1 MRTNRLNYGAVE
13 VLDFDI
19 TNFTK
24 EDSNALRELL
34 LKELIVVI
42 KQQDTNSLNFARL
55 IHEIGGMA
63 NWNLMHTDYDG
74 NSIGAFSEYP
84 DVYSWDKDKFFPI
97 QSVTGKKS
105 KDGEFN
111 GIFPLG
117 KLDWHCNLNGPDR
130 ADGVALQG
138 IKGVEG
144 TQTSWMNT
152 AIALQEMPEELY
164 ARVKGK
170 YANFQYNFLKWADV
184 ANEVQREYMM
194 KHRHS
199 YKMWLEQENAA
210 GVKGI
215 YLYTNNDC
223 EIEGDDGTLFQDL
236 QDYFFQE
243 KFMYHHDWQVGDIVL
258 SDQLL
263 TLHKRRQETDEIF
276 EQRLLNRITFR
287 LSNVGDPLYI
297 VERNQIP

>member
-19 TNFTK
+19 TNFTR

-34 LKELIVVI
+34 LKELIVVL

-55 IHEIGGMA
+55 IHEIGGLA

-74 NSIGAFSEYP
+74 NSIGALSEYP
-84 DVYSWDKDKFFPI
+84 DVYTWDKDKFFPI
-97 QSVTGKKS
+97 QSVTGKKN
-105 KDGEFN
+105 KEGEFT

-138 IKGVEG
+138 IKGVVG

-152 AIALQEMPEELY
+152 AIALKEMPEELY
-164 ARVKGK
+164 TRVKGK
-170 YANFQYNFLKWADV
+170 YANFTYNFLKWA
-184 ANEVQREYMM
+184 EVFNDAQRQFMM
-194 KHRHS
+194 SNKHS
-199 YKMWLEQENAA
+199 YKMWLEQENAG

-223 EIEGDDGTLFQDL
+223 EIVDDDGTLFQDL

-263 TLHKRRQETDEIF
+263 TLHKRRQETDAIF
-276 EQRLLNRITFR
+276 EERLLNRITFR